1 MKDTVSIVFP
11 GMRVNIYLFVQ
22 YNTEYLF
29 SPFDYLF
36 YFYPRLETTYRTFYM
51 YAQTDLEANE
61 WVAILK
67 WKLVSHY
74 YK

>member
-1 MKDTVSIVFP
+1 MICF
-11 GMRVNIYLFVQ
+11 L
-22 YNTEYLF
+22 L
-29 SPFDYLF
+29 DYLF